1 MTAQDWNDD
10 SLRCLALQ
18 MSGVVDARAGT
29 QADLLAVFN
38 ADAAPVDLRLPQAAH
53 GDAWQVALDT
63 SLANPEAGPRV
74 LRCNE
79 VLRLESRSTLLLES
93 RELKG

>member
-1 MTAQDWNDD
+1 MAAQDWNDD

-29 QADLLAVFN
+29 RADLLAVFN
-38 ADAAPVDLRLPQAAH
+38 ADAAPVDLLLPQAAH
-53 GDAWQVALDT
+53 GRVWQVVLDT
-63 SLANPEAGPRV
+63 SRADAESAPRV

-79 VLRLESRSTLLLES
+79 VLRLEARSTLLLES
-93 RELKG
+93 SE

>member
-18 MSGVVDARAGT
+18 MSGVVDSRAGT
-29 QADLLAVFN
+29 EADLLAVFN
-38 ADAAPVDLRLPQAAH
+38 ADAAPTNILLPQAAH
-53 GDAWQVALDT
+53 GSGWQVVLDT
-63 SLANPEAGPRV
+63 SRTDKEPAPRV

-79 VLRLESRSTLLLES
+79 LLRLEPRSTLLLES
-93 RELKG
+93 RVLTA